1 MRSCR
6 VPKLL
11 NAMPLER
18 TNRIFLHPVHQEAVG
33 AVAQLI
39 VDLRQCRSPEDY
51 FTFQQGLLTK
61 VLAVQE
67 YRAACR
73 RVAKLLRQGKTVP
86 ADAPE
91 LQSAGPADSPESWE
105 LEVDVCERV
114 DRQLR
119 SVADALA
126 WRMFNYDRRV
136 IIALSRNQH
145 PGQMAGKEGLAAELA
160 FLAEWWREERRFVL
174 LHDLT
179 TCLSIGDATSFKE
192 VGTEYE
198 AYLHEIKS
206 DTSRKPDR
214 RTVKQLRRQLMAEE
228 AIRSGGPLPG
238 ELPGRLVQLDLP
250 YKTHLDLLGRSFE
263 LAHGR
268 GIQGM
273 KIPGGRSLVTT
284 DIVRGYELWSEQELI
299 DRTATEHLQATKRAH
314 ILGKGQLVYAR
325 TDDMVA
331 RSPTMPP
338 WAIYPLSPE
347 LCTRLIA
354 DYALFIVTM
363 SSDSVLA
370 ALDDVGLAA
379 EWVLSADQGDIEPD
393 RVVLR
398 VGSHRRIEL
407 RWVEMQRRLLFE
419 MADLPTWAESVKQLL
434 AVENTGRHPWA
445 LFADEWRVW
454 A

>member
-1 MRSCR
+1 MPS
-6 VPKLL
+6 LL

-18 TNRIFLHPVHQEAVG
+18 TNRIFLHPVHQEGVG
-33 AVAQLI
+33 TVAQLI
-39 VDLRQCRSPEDY
+39 KDLRQCRSAEDY
-51 FTFQQGLLTK
+51 FTFQQGLLAK

-67 YRAACR
+67 YRTACR

-91 LQSAGPADSPESWE
+91 LRSTEPAGSPETWE
-105 LEVDVCERV
+105 LEIDVCERV

-136 IIALSRNQH
+136 IIALSRNQP

-192 VGTEYE
+192 VGSEYE

-214 RTVKQLRRQLMAEE
+214 RTVKQLRRQRMAEE

-238 ELPGRLVQLDLP
+238 KLPGRLVQLDIP

-263 LAHGR
+263 LARRR
-268 GIQGM
+268 GVQGM
-273 KIPGGRSLVTT
+273 KVPGGRSLVTT

-299 DRTATEHLQATKRAH
+299 DRTAAEHLQATKRAR

-354 DYALFIVTM
+354 DYAMFIVTM

-370 ALDDVGLAA
+370 ALDDAGLAA
-379 EWVLSADQGDIEPD
+379 ECVLPLDQEVIDSEQ
-393 RVVLR
+393 VVLR
-398 VGSHRRIEL
+398 VHTRTRTIEL
-407 RWVEMQRRLLFE
+407 RWVEMQHRLLFE
-419 MADLPTWAESVKQLL
+419 MADLPTWARSVKQLL
-434 AVENTGRHPWA
+434 DADNTGRHPWP
-445 LFADEWRVW
+445 LFTDEWQVW